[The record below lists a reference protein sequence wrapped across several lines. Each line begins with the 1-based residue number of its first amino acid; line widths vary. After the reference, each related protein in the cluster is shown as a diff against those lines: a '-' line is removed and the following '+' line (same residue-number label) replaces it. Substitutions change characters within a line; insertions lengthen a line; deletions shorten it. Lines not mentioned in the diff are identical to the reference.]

1 MNLCCLRY
9 ERFGHEQC
17 RVPTPT
23 ATIPSGKGETHEK
36 RGRLRVDL
44 GVVVVSLFARSL
56 VARRACRP
64 HATSTQRARC
74 LLRCSLCVARA
85 YGGAAAVRTSFLR
98 PTLTVGN
105 GERRRHRRVVVVV
118 VAVVPRA
125 SFVSLSSSLTLTE
138 HHEHNNNNNNNHHH
152 HCVYRA
158 GAVLVGRDDDE
169 RRRATD
175 DDEAQVLVDRGRSA
189 SFSRLRRPSALLMW
203 SAATAIR
210 CG

>member
-1 MNLCCLRY
+1 MSNAGFPRRPPRSRAARAKHTKSAGDC
-9 ERFGHEQC
+9 
-17 RVPTPT
+17 
-23 ATIPSGKGETHEK
+23 ASISA
-36 RGRLRVDL
+36 
-44 GVVVVSLFARSL
+44 SLLSRRSL
-56 VARRACRP
+56 VLSSLAERRCRQC
-64 HATSTQRARC
+64 ATSTQRARC

-118 VAVVPRA
+118 VAVVRRA
-125 SFVSLSSSLTLTE
+125 SFVSLYSSLTLAE
-138 HHEHNNNNNNNHHH
+138 HHEHNNNNHH

-175 DDEAQVLVDRGRSA
+175 DDEAQVLVDHGVDAVDAVDARRASRG
-189 SFSRLRRPSALLMW
+189 
-203 SAATAIR
+203 
-210 CG
+210 

>member
-1 MNLCCLRY
+1 MSNAGFPRRPPRSRAARAKHTKSAGDC
-9 ERFGHEQC
+9 
-17 RVPTPT
+17 
-23 ATIPSGKGETHEK
+23 ASISA
-36 RGRLRVDL
+36 
-44 GVVVVSLFARSL
+44 SLLSRRSL
-56 VARRACRP
+56 VLSSLAERRCRQC
-64 HATSTQRARC
+64 ATSTQRARC

-118 VAVVPRA
+118 VAVVRRA
-125 SFVSLSSSLTLTE
+125 SFVSLYSSLTLAE
-138 HHEHNNNNNNNHHH
+138 HHEHNNNNNNNHF
-152 HCVYRA
+152 VYRA

-169 RRRATD
+169 RRRATA

-203 SAATAIR
+203 SAATATR

>member
-118 VAVVPRA
+118 VAVVRRA
-125 SFVSLSSSLTLTE
+125 SFVSLYSSLTLAE
-138 HHEHNNNNNNNHHH
+138 HHEHNNNNNNN

-158 GAVLVGRDDDE
+158 GAVLVGRDDD
-169 RRRATD
+169 D
-175 DDEAQVLVDRGRSA
+175 DDERRMTTKRKFSSIVDARRASRG
-189 SFSRLRRPSALLMW
+189 
-203 SAATAIR
+203 
-210 CG
+210 

>member
-1 MNLCCLRY
+1 MSNAGFPRRPPRSRAARAKHTKSAGDC
-9 ERFGHEQC
+9 
-17 RVPTPT
+17 
-23 ATIPSGKGETHEK
+23 ASISA
-36 RGRLRVDL
+36 
-44 GVVVVSLFARSL
+44 SLLSRRSL
-56 VARRACRP
+56 VLSSLAERRCRQC
-64 HATSTQRARC
+64 ATSTQRARC

-98 PTLTVGN
+98 PTLTVGI
-105 GERRRHRRVVVVV
+105 GERRRHRRVVDAIDV
-118 VAVVPRA
+118 
-125 SFVSLSSSLTLTE
+125 SSLSSSLTE
-138 HHEHNNNNNNNHHH
+138 HHEHNNNNNN

-189 SFSRLRRPSALLMW
+189 SFSRLGRPSALLMW